1 MLSALDKKASPQY
14 LSVVFILS
22 YIVTLTEVFQACK
35 AQRVHKISSEQA
47 SKCLSVY
54 SDST

>member
-35 AQRVHKISSEQA
+35 AQRVYKISSEQA
-47 SKCLSVY
+47 PKCLSVY